1 MTHANPAL
9 RGMLWSLAAGAI
21 FSVLN
26 ATMRMMTIELDP
38 MVTQFLRYLFG
49 LFVMLP
55 LVLRSGLAAYRTRG
69 IAGQM
74 WRGVVHTVGLLM
86 WFSAL
91 PHVPLADMT
100 AIGFTGPIFIMLGA
114 ALMLGEKMYVS
125 RWVAAGIGLA
135 GVMIV
140 VGPKLTGTG
149 GFYNL
154 VMLAAAP
161 VFAASFLI
169 TKALTRHDSPE
180 VIVVWQSLTV
190 AVFTLPFAL
199 VNWVWPTPV
208 QWALFVLCGVLGS
221 AGHWCLTKSFA
232 VADISAT
239 QSTKFV
245 DLVWASLLGY
255 LMFADVPSRSTL
267 IGGGVILASTFWI
280 AHREARRRSVA
291 RAAAAAAAST
301 LSAAAAASTSSATSA
316 TSATS
321 VATTADPRS

>member
-1 MTHANPAL
+1 
-9 RGMLWSLAAGAI
+9 MLWSLAAGAI

-26 ATMRMMTIELDP
+26 AVMRMMTIELDP

-55 LVLRSGLAAYRTRG
+55 LVMRSGLAAYRTRG
-69 IAGQM
+69 LGGQL
-74 WRGVVHTVGLLM
+74 WRGVVHTAGLLL

-125 RWVAAGIGLA
+125 RWVAAGIGLT

-140 VGPKLTGTG
+140 VGPKLTGDG

-169 TKALTRHDSPE
+169 TKALTRHDSPA

-190 AVFTLPFAL
+190 AIFTLPFAI
-199 VNWVWPTPV
+199 VNWVWPTPA
-208 QWALFVLCGVLGS
+208 QWGLFVLCGFLGS
-221 AGHWCLTKSFA
+221 AGHWCLTKSFS

-239 QSTKFV
+239 QSTRFV
-245 DLVWASLLGY
+245 DLIWASLLGY
-255 LMFADVPSRSTL
+255 LMFSDLPSQSTL
-267 IGGGVILASTFWI
+267 IGGAVILASTVWI
-280 AHREARRRSVA
+280 AHRESRRRSSA
-291 RAAAAAAAST
+291 RAAAQAPSGAAVASAPKT
-301 LSAAAAASTSSATSA
+301 DEPALAVPVRSAPGA
-316 TSATS
+316 
-321 VATTADPRS
+321 

>member
-1 MTHANPAL
+1 
-9 RGMLWSLAAGAI
+9 MLWSLAAGAI

-291 RAAAAAAAST
+291 RAAAA
-301 LSAAAAASTSSATSA
+301 
-316 TSATS
+316 
-321 VATTADPRS
+321 PRG

>member
-9 RGMLWSLAAGAI
+9 RGMLWSLAAGAL

-26 ATMRMMTIELDP
+26 ATMRMLTIELDP

-49 LFVMLP
+49 LAVMLP

-69 IAGQM
+69 IGGQL

-114 ALMLGEKMYVS
+114 ALVLGEKMYVS

-140 VGPKLTGTG
+140 VGPRLTGAG
-149 GFYNL
+149 GYYNL
-154 VMLAAAP
+154 VMLASAP

-190 AVFTLPFAL
+190 ALFTLPFAL
-199 VNWVWPTPV
+199 LNWVWPTPV
-208 QWALFVLCGVLGS
+208 QWGLFVLCGVLGS

-280 AHREARRRSVA
+280 AHREARRRSAA
-291 RAAAAAAAST
+291 RAAA
-301 LSAAAAASTSSATSA
+301 
-316 TSATS
+316 
-321 VATTADPRS
+321 TAQTRG

>member
-1 MTHANPAL
+1 
-9 RGMLWSLAAGAI
+9 MLWSLAAGAI

-301 LSAAAAASTSSATSA
+301 LSAAAAASTSSTSSATSA

>member
-1 MTHANPAL
+1 
-9 RGMLWSLAAGAI
+9 MLWSLAAGAI

-199 VNWVWPTPV
+199 VNWVWPSPV

-301 LSAAAAASTSSATSA
+301 LSAAAAASTSSTSSATSA